1 MRLTDEHI
9 ESALRE
15 IRLALLEADVNF
27 QVVKAFIDRVRDKA
41 TDQTVLKSLTPVQQ
55 VVKIVRDELLA
66 LFGDAQGGLTKDA
79 PTPRVVLLLGLQ
91 GSGKTTTSGKLGRW
105 LKKQGK
111 HPLMVSTDVRRP
123 AAIQQLAVVG
133 EQAEVKVFAPETMD
147 PVARASGALAEAKAK
162 GFDTVIVDTAGRLH
176 IDDELMDELQAIKE
190 AVRPSDLLYVADSM
204 TGQDA
209 IKSAGE
215 FNRRVGVTGVVLT
228 KLDGDARGGA
238 ALSVVSVVGVPV
250 AFIGSGETLED
261 LELFHPDRIVSRM
274 LGMGDVLSLIEKAE
288 QALDE
293 GEAEKLEE
301 KLRKNQFTLDDF
313 KSQLKTIRRMGPL
326 ESVLGMIPGMG
337 QMKELAQN
345 KPDEKQLGRVEAIIS
360 SMTAEERRND
370 SIINGSPPQADC
382 RGQRHFRRG
391 REPAAEAV
399 HRDAASAQDDRTG
412 WGSGHARHEKHAGH
426 EEHAADGA
434 GHAGF
439 CAGRHGEEAEK
450 GRALGAHEV
459 TVGFGL
465 SILRLWAQPRAQRS
479 KAERLRPKTRRPE
492 TEMLVIR
499 MRRVGTTKKPYF
511 RVVVTEAK
519 SARESSFV
527 ENVGTYNP
535 RSKPAKVEIDKERL
549 QHWLKKGAQPSDS
562 VRTLIKKHL
571 TRDLSA
577 PVAAPAGADARHSDV
592 GRGGQHARERPGQS
606 CARRR
611 RGRGAC
617 AGRQAGLGEG
627 PRVVAPRHDGA
638 GVEDRTGRHGQDH
651 RASGADGGGAANAG
665 RGYRRAS
672 WCSRAVGYTGLTEF
686 PSPKA
691 QRPVTPNCPTPNLG
705 VLGDWELGVIGGWGL
720 GVGS

>member
-41 TDQTVLKSLTPVQQ
+41 TEQTVLKSLTPVQQ

-66 LFGDAQGGLTKDA
+66 LFGETEGGLKKDA
-79 PTPRVVLLLGLQ
+79 PTPRVVVLLGLQ

-123 AAIQQLAVVG
+123 AAIQQLSVVG
-133 EQAEVKVFAPETMD
+133 EQADVKVYAPETMD

-176 IDDELMDELQAIKE
+176 IDDELMDELQAIKD

-288 QALDE
+288 SALEE

-313 KSQLKTIRRMGPL
+313 RSQLKTIKRMGPL

-337 QMKELAQN
+337 QIKELAQN

-370 SIINGSPPQADC
+370 SLINGS
-382 RGQRHFRRG
+382 RRK
-391 REPAAEAV
+391 RIAA
-399 HRDAASAQDDRTG
+399 
-412 WGSGHARHEKHAGH
+412 GSGTSVE
-426 EEHAADGA
+426 D
-434 GHAGF
+434 
-439 CAGRHGEEAEK
+439 
-450 GRALGAHEV
+450 V
-459 TVGFGL
+459 N
-465 SILRLWAQPRAQRS
+465 RLLKQF
-479 KAERLRPKTRRPE
+479 
-492 TEMLVIR
+492 TE
-499 MRRVGTTKKPYF
+499 MRRV
-511 RVVVTEAK
+511 
-519 SARESSFV
+519 
-527 ENVGTYNP
+527 
-535 RSKPAKVEIDKERL
+535 
-549 QHWLKKGAQPSDS
+549 LKM
-562 VRTLIKKHL
+562 I
-571 TRDLSA
+571 
-577 PVAAPAGADARHSDV
+577 
-592 GRGGQHARERPGQS
+592 GQ
-606 CARRR
+606 
-611 RGRGAC
+611 
-617 AGRQAGLGEG
+617 
-627 PRVVAPRHDGA
+627 
-638 GVEDRTGRHGQDH
+638 
-651 RASGADGGGAANAG
+651 GGAAAM
-665 RGYRRAS
+665 RGMKNMPQMARGTQGFAP
-672 WCSRAVGYTGLTEF
+672 GGTG
-686 PSPKA
+686 KK
-691 QRPVTPNCPTPNLG
+691 RKK
-705 VLGDWELGVIGGWGL
+705 GGPWGL
-720 GVGS
+720 MKSR

>member
-1 MRLTDEHI
+1 LFESLSTRIQGAFTALRGEVRLTPEHI

-66 LFGDAQGGLTKDA
+66 LFGDAEGGLKKEA

-123 AAIQQLAVVG
+123 AAIQQLSVVG
-133 EQAEVKVFAPETMD
+133 EKAEVRVYAPDTMD
-147 PVARASGALAEAKAK
+147 PVTRASGALAEARAK

-190 AVRPSDLLYVADSM
+190 AVNPSDLLYVADSM

-288 QALDE
+288 AALDE

-313 KSQLKTIRRMGPL
+313 RSQLKTIKRMGPL

-337 QMKELAQN
+337 QIKELAQN

-360 SMTAEERRND
+360 SMTAEERAND
-370 SIINGSPPQADC
+370 SIINGS
-382 RGQRHFRRG
+382 RRK
-391 REPAAEAV
+391 RIAA
-399 HRDAASAQDDRTG
+399 
-412 WGSGHARHEKHAGH
+412 GSGTSV
-426 EEHAADGA
+426 EE
-434 GHAGF
+434 
-439 CAGRHGEEAEK
+439 
-450 GRALGAHEV
+450 V
-459 TVGFGL
+459 N
-465 SILRLWAQPRAQRS
+465 RLLKQFI
-479 KAERLRPKTRRPE
+479 E
-492 TEMLVIR
+492 
-499 MRRVGTTKKPYF
+499 MRRVIKMIGQGGSAAMRGMKNMPKLAPGTQGFAPGGTGKK
-511 RVVVTEAK
+511 R
-519 SARESSFV
+519 
-527 ENVGTYNP
+527 
-535 RSKPAKVEIDKERL
+535 
-549 QHWLKKGAQPSDS
+549 KKGGPWG
-562 VRTLIKKHL
+562 LIK
-571 TRDLSA
+571 
-577 PVAAPAGADARHSDV
+577 
-592 GRGGQHARERPGQS
+592 
-606 CARRR
+606 
-611 RGRGAC
+611 
-617 AGRQAGLGEG
+617 
-627 PRVVAPRHDGA
+627 
-638 GVEDRTGRHGQDH
+638 
-651 RASGADGGGAANAG
+651 
-665 RGYRRAS
+665 
-672 WCSRAVGYTGLTEF
+672 SR
-686 PSPKA
+686 
-691 QRPVTPNCPTPNLG
+691 
-705 VLGDWELGVIGGWGL
+705 
-720 GVGS
+720 